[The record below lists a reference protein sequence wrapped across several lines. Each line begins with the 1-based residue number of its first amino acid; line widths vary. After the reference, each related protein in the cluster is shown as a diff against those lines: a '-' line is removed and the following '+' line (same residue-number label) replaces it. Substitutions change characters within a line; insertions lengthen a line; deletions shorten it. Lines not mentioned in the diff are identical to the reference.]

1 MRNACIGWLIVWLSL
16 ANTAARADVTIASM
30 SPEVV
35 HTALAAIDAA
45 RKIAQ
50 AGRGSLLMAGSALSD
65 DEATSPM
72 VLAVLADPDLAQ
84 ARPGSILLLAKT
96 DCEPV
101 ERCLVAR
108 RFIERDSSGDVQTE
122 RYGSAEPLLLTH
134 IQATLLGVVLYAVD
148 LKTGE
153 IRDMRSERRSERL
166 SVEQAV
172 AQEAGR

>member
-1 MRNACIGWLIVWLSL
+1 MQAIVAGMRNACIGWLIVWLSL
-16 ANTAARADVTIASM
+16 ANTAARADVSIASM

-50 AGRGSLLMAGSALSD
+50 AGRGSLLMAGSALSN

-72 VLAVLADPDLAQ
+72 VLAVLADPDLTQ

-108 RFIERDSSGDVQTE
+108 RLIERPQN
-122 RYGSAEPLLLTH
+122 P
-134 IQATLLGVVLYAVD
+134 
-148 LKTGE
+148 KTPKPQNSNYSKTNIYINICYIYIYNNKFGK
-153 IRDMRSERRSERL
+153 
-166 SVEQAV
+166 
-172 AQEAGR
+172 